1 MRSSQLAPSE
11 IPIIQQG
18 IDPTLERRLQ
28 LFTRILRS
36 DRPWELTDHD
46 VCITLSTSIRGKLCQ
61 RMAELPARNYPAG
74 RQLYSVGNPARS
86 VFLVQSG
93 LIKTSAVSEEGEEV
107 TLRLFKAG
115 DLLGEL
121 CLCGGGRREAAVA
134 LENSA
139 VIEVPLSSLMAQLSR
154 DPEAALELA
163 MLVCERLSDAYELI
177 ESLSWDTVLHRVVR
191 TLLWLA
197 REFGEPADT
206 GTRLGHYIRQEE
218 LARLVGARREVVSGL
233 LSRLRA
239 SGHISYSPRGAITVR
254 PTGLQRFLDA
264 RDALEKSC

>member
-1 MRSSQLAPSE
+1 MSSQFAASP
-11 IPIIQQG
+11 IPNFNRKT
-18 IDPTLERRLQ
+18 DPTLERRLQ
-28 LFTRILRS
+28 LFSRILRP

-46 VCITLSTSIRGKLCQ
+46 ACAALSTSIRGRLCQ
-61 RMAELPARNYPAG
+61 RMADLPARQYPAG
-74 RQLYSVGNPARS
+74 RQLYSMGNPARS
-86 VFLVQSG
+86 IFLVQSG
-93 LIKTSAVSEEGEEV
+93 LIKTTAVSPEGEEL

-121 CLCGGGRREAAVA
+121 CLCGGGRREVAVA

-139 VIEVPLSSLMAQLSR
+139 VIEVPLSALMAQLRR
-154 DPEAALELA
+154 DPEAAIELA
-163 MLVCERLSDAYELI
+163 FLVCDRLNDAYDLI

-191 TLLWLA
+191 TLLWLSK
-197 REFGEPADT
+197 EFGEPAEA

-239 SGHISYSPRGAITVR
+239 SGHISYSPRGVITVR
-254 PTGLQRFLDA
+254 QSGLQRFLDA